1 MDDKSIANV
10 FCFGT
15 FTNNVMGGV
24 YSNLTGNFPL
34 MSLDGNVCFFIMY
47 RYRTNTILAT
57 LIANLDDKSIFEAYK
72 TNFEMLEAKGYKPQ
86 VNIIDNQATKF
97 IKQFLTKNE
106 CTLQLVEPHNH

>member
-24 YSNLTGNFPL
+24 YSNLTCNFPF

-47 RYRTNTILAT
+47 HYRTNTILAT